1 MSIPFETL
9 LALLILEMHR
19 QSHLDAPASLPV
31 LLAAFAVFLLI
42 SYLSARIACAA
53 ALRRLRS
60 DAPPV
65 DVRRRHRLLMSA
77 QKMLVV
83 LLFGAF
89 VSETNW
95 PHTLDQR
102 LGILNRLVV
111 DEILLLLPFVL
122 ALVLSW
128 VPAYRV
134 DCRLAGRTWTL
145 GEFLGHQLRNSL
157 FIVIPW
163 LLWGAASDLGS
174 FLPPAWQAALVD
186 NVWLS
191 VAATVAFVISFPVV
205 LKVILGYRSMPAGPM
220 RERLDAFCRRHRLS
234 CRDILVWHTGGARIL
249 NAGVM
254 GLVPRFRYVMFTDA
268 LLDYLSP
275 TELEAVLAHELG
287 HVRHWH
293 MHKYAVFL
301 VTFVVAASSLVGA
314 LPAAWQDNIWILLPV
329 VAALGFLILYVIFG
343 FLSRRFE
350 RQADLESAR
359 LMGTPVPLA
368 TALERMSL
376 LSGTPRTTFDWR
388 HDSVANR
395 VDIVLADGFEPQRI
409 AAYARRMRRLTLI
422 TLLAG
427 FLAAAGALWLET
439 RINARSPASPN
450 PPAVQPATGARAAPA
465 AAKASVTV

>member
-19 QSHLDAPASLPV
+19 QSPLDNPASLPV
-31 LLAAFAVFLLI
+31 LLAAFAVLFSI
-42 SYLSARIACAA
+42 SYLSAWIVSVA
-53 ALRRLRS
+53 ALRRLRF

-65 DVRRRHRLLMSA
+65 DVRRRHRRGMFA

-83 LLFGAF
+83 LLFSAF

-95 PHTLDQR
+95 PYTLDQR

-163 LLWGAASDLGS
+163 FLWGAASDLGS
-174 FLPPAWQAALVD
+174 FLPTAWQAALVD

-191 VAATVAFVISFPVV
+191 LAATIALVISFPVV
-205 LKVILGYRSMPAGPM
+205 LKVILGCRSMPAGPM
-220 RERLDAFCRRHRLS
+220 RERLDAFCQRHRLS

-268 LLDYLSP
+268 LLEFLSP
-275 TELEAVLAHELG
+275 TELEAVLGHELG

-293 MHKYAVFL
+293 MHKYFVFL
-301 VTFVVAASSLVGA
+301 MTFVVAASSLVGA

-329 VAALGFLILYVIFG
+329 VVALGFLILYVIFG

-359 LMGTPVPLA
+359 LMGTPVPLV

-427 FLAAAGALWLET
+427 FLAAAGALWLEA

-450 PPAVQPATGARAAPA
+450 PPAVQSATGARAALA